1 MTEIVMALDVLK
13 VDELCDTRDLIKRSR
28 ETQKRWVVLEAPDIT
43 LKMPVVD
50 SVEPNEC
57 RK

>member
-1 MTEIVMALDVLK
+1 MALDVLK